1 MRPVPVL
8 MYHHVSPHK
17 KDMVTVT
24 PEVFEKQ
31 MGHLCKSGYK
41 TLTIDELLSYI
52 NGDLI
57 PEQKAVV
64 VTFDDGWLDNYIY
77 ALPVIEKY
85 KIHAAIFIIT
95 GSTGKA
101 SENQAQLPSHTPTHK
116 ESKLLIKKGEEQKV
130 LLNWELIK
138 KMSATGLVDF
148 YSHTKSHKKCSLL
161 SETELLEELHE
172 SKQALE
178 KKLGKDCPYLCW
190 PYGDYNNVAVKVA
203 KDAGYKA
210 LFTINHGVVKAG
222 ADPFAIKRI
231 VVKDNAAWFKKRVV
245 VYTNSMLSAL
255 YIKIKKK

>member
-31 MGHLCKSGYK
+31 MEHLYKSGYK
-41 TLTIDELLSYI
+41 TLTLDELLSYI

-77 ALPVIEKY
+77 AFPVIEKY

-95 GSTGKA
+95 GSTEKA
-101 SENQAQLPSHTPTHK
+101 SENPTQLPSHTPTHK
-116 ESKLLIKKGEEQKV
+116 ESKLLIKKGEGQKV

-138 KMSATGLVDF
+138 KCRL
-148 YSHTKSHKKCSLL
+148 
-161 SETELLEELHE
+161 
-172 SKQALE
+172 QAWLIFIHIQ
-178 KKLGKDCPYLCW
+178 K
-190 PYGDYNNVAVKVA
+190 
-203 KDAGYKA
+203 
-210 LFTINHGVVKAG
+210 
-222 ADPFAIKRI
+222 AIK
-231 VVKDNAAWFKKRVV
+231 NAACYQRLNCWKNLANPNRPLKKTRQGLPLPLLAVRR
-245 VYTNSMLSAL
+245 L
-255 YIKIKKK
+255 

>member
-8 MYHHVSPHK
+8 MYHHISPHK

-31 MGHLCKSGYK
+31 MEHLCKSGYK
-41 TLTIDELLSYI
+41 TLTLDELLSYI

-57 PEQKAVV
+57 PEQRAVA

-77 ALPVIEKY
+77 AFPVIEKY
-85 KIHAAIFIIT
+85 KIHASIFIIT
-95 GSTGKA
+95 GKTEKA
-101 SENQAQLPSHTPTHK
+101 SENQAQIPFQVPTHK
-116 ESKLLIKKGEEQKV
+116 ESKLMIEKGREQRV

-138 KMSATGLVDF
+138 KMSATGLVAF
-148 YSHTKSHKKCSLL
+148 YSHTKSHKKCSALP
-161 SETELLEELHE
+161 ETELSEELRE

-210 LFTINHGVVKAG
+210 LFTIEHGVVKKG
-222 ADPFAIKRI
+222 DDPFAVKRI
-231 VVKDNAAWFKKRVV
+231 VVKDNEAWFKNRMT
-245 VYTNSMLSAL
+245 VYTNSILSGL
-255 YIKIKKK
+255 YLKIKKK